1 MSKQYKTRLSQAS
14 SHEKSYV
21 LSFNDSIRDKQY
33 KSVTD
38 EIVALQKKYDS
49 KKGSFDLDIAG
60 AINKLNSD
68 RLSIAKQE
76 DDYKLFINGCLFSE
90 HFTSSID
97 MDVPSLT
104 LPPFDSIHITD
115 TADQKHR
122 DALLK
127 LYMSITNNKY
137 YTLCS
142 IAKRYI
148 AQERAL
154 IECDHFMADI
164 VKDYI
169 NRWLSEHHT
178 TRVELYT
185 WMNVQKERI
194 KLLSTKVDGDKV
206 AISKND

>member
-14 SHEKSYV
+14 SPEKSYR
-21 LSFNDSIRDKQY
+21 LSFNDSVRDKRY
-33 KSVTD
+33 KSITE
-38 EIVALQKKYDS
+38 EIIALQKKYDS
-49 KKGSFDLDIAG
+49 KRGNFDLDIAG

-90 HFTSSID
+90 DFTALVDAHLDKEID
-97 MDVPSLT
+97 ALT
-104 LPPFDSIHITD
+104 LTPFDSIHIPD
-115 TADQKHR
+115 DQKRR
-122 DALLK
+122 DAIVK

-178 TRVELYT
+178 TRIELYT

-194 KLLSTKVDGDKV
+194 ALLTSNGQ
-206 AISKND
+206 

>member
-1 MSKQYKTRLSQAS
+1 MSQKYKTRLSQS
-14 SHEKSYV
+14 SSPEKSYV
-21 LSFNDSIRDKQY
+21 LSFNDSIRDRQY

-68 RLSIAKQE
+68 RLSIAKQD
-76 DDYKLFINGCLFSE
+76 DDYRLFINGCLFSE

-97 MDVPSLT
+97 MDISSLT
-104 LPPFDSIHITD
+104 LPPFDSVPNVPD
-115 TADQKHR
+115 DKKHK

-164 VKDYI
+164 IKDYI
-169 NRWLSEHHT
+169 NRWLAEHHT

-194 KLLSTKVDGDKV
+194 KLLSL
-206 AISKND
+206 

>member
-1 MSKQYKTRLSQAS
+1 MYK
-14 SHEKSYV
+14 KSYA
-21 LSFNDSIRDKQY
+21 LSFNDSVRDKQY

-38 EIVALQKKYDS
+38 EIMELQKKYDS
-49 KKGSFDLDIAG
+49 KRGTFDLDIAG

-97 MDVPSLT
+97 MDISSLT
-104 LPPFDSIHITD
+104 LPPFDTIRISD
-115 TADQKHR
+115 RKHR
-122 DALLK
+122 DIMVK

-142 IAKRYI
+142 IAKRYL

-164 VKDYI
+164 VKEYI
-169 NRWLSEHHT
+169 NKWLSEHHT

-194 KLLSTKVDGDKV
+194 KLLAKAKHD
-206 AISKND
+206 

>member
-1 MSKQYKTRLSQAS
+1 MSKRQS
-14 SHEKSYV
+14 V
-21 LSFNDSIRDKQY
+21 LSFYDSNRDRQY

-49 KKGSFDLDIAG
+49 KRGKFDLDITG

-97 MDVPSLT
+97 MDIEALT
-104 LPPFDSIHITD
+104 LPPFNGIPIR
-115 TADQKHR
+115 DQKHG
-122 DALLK
+122 DAMLK

-154 IECDHFMADI
+154 MECDHFMADI
-164 VKDYI
+164 IKEYI

-194 KLLSTKVDGDKV
+194 RLLSR
-206 AISKND
+206 NE

>member
-1 MSKQYKTRLSQAS
+1 MGKPPVILSFYDSNRDRQYKTIT
-14 SHEKSYV
+14 E
-21 LSFNDSIRDKQY
+21 
-33 KSVTD
+33 
-38 EIVALQKKYDS
+38 EIVTLQKKYDH
-49 KKGSFDLDIAG
+49 KRGKFDLDIAG

-68 RLSIAKQE
+68 RMSIAKQE

-90 HFTSSID
+90 HFNSSID
-97 MDVPSLT
+97 MDVPSLS
-104 LPPFDSIHITD
+104 LPPFDSIPIR
-115 TADQKHR
+115 DQKHG
-122 DALLK
+122 DSVLK

-154 IECDHFMADI
+154 IECDHFMSDI
-164 VKDYI
+164 VKEYI

-194 KLLSTKVDGDKV
+194 KLLSNKDQ
-206 AISKND
+206 

>member
-1 MSKQYKTRLSQAS
+1 MSKQYKRT
-14 SHEKSYV
+14 EKSYV
-21 LSFNDSIRDKQY
+21 LSFNDSVRDRQY
-33 KSVTD
+33 KTVTD

-49 KKGSFDLDIAG
+49 KRGSFDLDIAG

-68 RLSIAKQE
+68 RLSIAKQD
-76 DDYKLFINGCLFSE
+76 DDYRLFINGCLFSE

-97 MDVPSLT
+97 MDISSLT
-104 LPPFDSIHITD
+104 LPPFDSVPNVPD
-115 TADQKHR
+115 TADDKKHR

-194 KLLSTKVDGDKV
+194 KLLS
-206 AISKND
+206 SKNDQS

>member
-1 MSKQYKTRLSQAS
+1 M
-14 SHEKSYV
+14 
-21 LSFNDSIRDKQY
+21 
-33 KSVTD
+33 
-38 EIVALQKKYDS
+38 
-49 KKGSFDLDIAG
+49 DI
-60 AINKLNSD
+60 S
-68 RLSIAKQE
+68 
-76 DDYKLFINGCLFSE
+76 
-90 HFTSSID
+90 
-97 MDVPSLT
+97 SLT
-104 LPPFDSIHITD
+104 LPPFDTIHIT
-115 TADQKHR
+115 DQKHR
-122 DALLK
+122 DAMVK

-194 KLLSTKVDGDKV
+194 KLLS
-206 AISKND
+206 SKND

>member
-1 MSKQYKTRLSQAS
+1 MYQ
-14 SHEKSYV
+14 KSYA
-21 LSFNDSIRDKQY
+21 LSFHDSARDKQY

-38 EIVALQKKYDS
+38 EIMELQKKYDS
-49 KKGSFDLDIAG
+49 KRGTFDLDIAG

-90 HFTSSID
+90 YFTSSID
-97 MDVPSLT
+97 MDMDALT
-104 LPPFDSIHITD
+104 LPPLDSIRVTD
-115 TADQKHR
+115 EKHK
-122 DALLK
+122 DSIVK

-142 IAKRYI
+142 IAKRYL

-164 VKDYI
+164 VKEYI
-169 NRWLSEHHT
+169 NKWLSEHHT

-194 KLLSTKVDGDKV
+194 KLLAKAKHD
-206 AISKND
+206 

>member
-1 MSKQYKTRLSQAS
+1 MSKQYR
-14 SHEKSYV
+14 KSYV
-21 LSFNDSIRDKQY
+21 LSFNDSVRDKQY

-49 KKGSFDLDIAG
+49 KRGSFDLDIAG

-97 MDVPSLT
+97 MDIESLT
-104 LPPFDSIHITD
+104 LPPFNNISITD
-115 TADQKHR
+115 TAAHPSGRAADQKHR
-122 DALLK
+122 DAMVK

-194 KLLSTKVDGDKV
+194 KLLS
-206 AISKND
+206 SKND